1 MRLGKWPVGLP
12 AMIYRQDGP
21 EIPEPGLIV
30 IGKLDSG
37 VEALNVPGSVKVTVE
52 PAGKP

>member
-1 MRLGKWPVGLP
+1 
-12 AMIYRQDGP
+12 MIYRQDGP

-37 VEALNVPGSVKVTVE
+37 VETLNVPGSVTVTVE